1 MKQWMRTAGL
11 LALLSATAMA
21 QTTIGTVQG
30 STYNPVNTMWWIFTV
45 IYGIFAA
52 VIGVAILWHCMH
64 GALGS
69 HDGFGKIINVLMY
82 GGIGFS
88 AVFIISRMTLGAQ
101 API

>member
-1 MKQWMRTAGL
+1 MKQWIKAVGM
-11 LALLSATAMA
+11 LALLSASAMA
-21 QTTIGTVQG
+21 QSQIGTVQG
-30 STYNPVNTMWWIFTV
+30 ANYNPVNTMWWVFTLV
-45 IYGIFAA
+45 YGFFGAA
-52 VIGVAILWHCMH
+52 IGIAILWHCLH

-69 HDGFGKIINVLMY
+69 HDGFGKIVNVLMY

>member
-1 MKQWMRTAGL
+1 MKQFLKTFGM

-21 QTTIGTVQG
+21 QAGIGQVQG
-30 STYNPVNTMWWIFTV
+30 TNVNPVNVMWWVFTV
-45 IYGIFAA
+45 IYGIFGA
-52 VIGVAILWHCMH
+52 VIGISILYHCLH

-69 HDGFGKIINVLMY
+69 HDGFGKIINVLMF
-82 GGIGFS
+82 GGIGFA